1 VTIQAPHTSKHAV
14 GSVTINAVMVR
25 EVNPPEGET
34 PVEWILL
41 TTLPISTV
49 EEVQAIIH
57 YYTVRWMIEIYFRTL
72 KSGCRIEDRRFE
84 TLPRMLVCTAIYI
97 IVAWR
102 TLFVCRLGRSCP
114 DMACDVIFEPA
125 EWQSVWSVHHR
136 GKVLPKRPPPLSE
149 MIRLV
154 AMLGGYVNRSRANR
168 DGTSASQGGSS
179 AETAPPGV
187 ETLWKGLQR
196 LRDLA
201 WAWET
206 FGPATQR

>member
-1 VTIQAPHTSKHAV
+1 MA
-14 GSVTINAVMVR
+14 R
-25 EVNPPEGET
+25 EEADENLSAQDKRKIRRDLPIEDKESIRWIEGIRET
-34 PVEWILL
+34 PIEWILL

-49 EEVQAIIH
+49 EKVQAVIH
-57 YYTVRWMIEIYFRTL
+57 YYTVRWMIEIYFRTV
-72 KSGCRIEDRRFE
+72 KQGRRIEDRRFE
-84 TLPRMLVCTAIYI
+84 TLPRMLACTAIYI

-136 GKVLPKRPPPLSE
+136 GKVLPKHPPPLSE
-149 MIRLV
+149 LIRLV
-154 AMLGGYVNRSRANR
+154 AMLGGYAGRANR
-168 DGTSASQGGSS
+168 RD
-179 AETAPPGV
+179 PPGV

-201 WAWET
+201 WGWET